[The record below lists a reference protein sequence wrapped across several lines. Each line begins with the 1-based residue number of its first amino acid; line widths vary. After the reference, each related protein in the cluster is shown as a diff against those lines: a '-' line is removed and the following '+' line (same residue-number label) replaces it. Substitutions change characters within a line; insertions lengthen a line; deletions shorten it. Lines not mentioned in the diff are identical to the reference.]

1 MHISRYLDL
10 AILKP
15 DLTPQ
20 QAREAIALGIRCN
33 ARTVCVRP
41 CDISMAAALCDGTQ
55 TEVSCVLDF
64 PHGCGD
70 SRGKAELAQRYA
82 CLGAR
87 EIDMVMNYGLARG
100 GEWALVEEDIR
111 GVAEAAHRH
120 GVLVKVILETCELT
134 DAQIRRAT
142 EASVAAGAD
151 FVKTSTGFASG
162 GATPEAV
169 RAMLEAAAGRILVK
183 ASGGIRDYQT
193 ARMYVDMGAQ
203 RLGVGYAAA
212 EAICAGQDEA

>member
-1 MHISRYLDL
+1 M
-10 AILKP
+10 
-15 DLTPQ
+15 
-20 QAREAIALGIRCN
+20 
-33 ARTVCVRP
+33 
-41 CDISMAAALCDGTQ
+41 
-55 TEVSCVLDF
+55 LDF